1 MNTWWLGDESER
13 FWLEA
18 TGRADLGADLNAPQ
32 TDERG
37 RGQWSYDL
45 LRKADDGDVV
55 FHYSQSLKSIV
66 AYSFVTGPA
75 WSDQVVWGARGTS
88 ASANQVT
95 PYPRAGYRRG
105 LTGYTELPHPIGLEA
120 IRALEP
126 AVMQIRGDL
135 EQKHGSPSYF
145 PFVPYNGGPL
155 RTAQGYMLKM
165 PRALVQL
172 LGLPIPELPDSLLP
186 SQTSELM
193 PLGGPHTAAAPIG
206 APYRPEDESTA
217 VSLAQPL
224 EIDPAIVERGLR
236 AHRKTQN
243 SLAAWLQEQGT
254 KPLSPAAPDPDW
266 DLAWWLQG
274 TLYVCEVKS
283 LTEAN
288 EERQLRMG
296 LGQILRY
303 RHRLGPDAVA
313 VIAVER
319 RPSDSSW
326 LDLLDSLGIHICW
339 PGAWERVLPEPN
351 G

>member
-135 EQKHGSPSYF
+135 EQKHGSP
-145 PFVPYNGGPL
+145 
-155 RTAQGYMLKM
+155 
-165 PRALVQL
+165 L
-172 LGLPIPELPDSLLP
+172 LLPIRSLQRRPTANRAGLHAQDASGPCAAARATDSRTPRL
-186 SQTSELM
+186 T
-193 PLGGPHTAAAPIG
+193 TAA
-206 APYRPEDESTA
+206 SN
-217 VSLAQPL
+217 Q
-224 EIDPAIVERGLR
+224 
-236 AHRKTQN
+236 
-243 SLAAWLQEQGT
+243 
-254 KPLSPAAPDPDW
+254 
-266 DLAWWLQG
+266 
-274 TLYVCEVKS
+274 
-283 LTEAN
+283 
-288 EERQLRMG
+288 
-296 LGQILRY
+296 
-303 RHRLGPDAVA
+303 
-313 VIAVER
+313 
-319 RPSDSSW
+319 
-326 LDLLDSLGIHICW
+326 
-339 PGAWERVLPEPN
+339 
-351 G
+351 